1 MKKQLLRCFLFT
13 IFPFFG
19 YSQPITQVAAPA
31 GPLEGGTAATVAAII
46 QNATPNTSYSVTI
59 TCTGCTPDTKSIMTN
74 GSGFGSNSTFS
85 VILPEING
93 SVTMEGTFTGG
104 TDCTPCTATASTS
117 TAVFPVELVRFE
129 AEERSEQVQLNWETA
144 SEVNNSHFD
153 ILHSEDGRTFKK
165 IGQIQGMG
173 TTDEWTTYEFTH
185 RLPVSG
191 SNYYQLKQIDYNGQY
206 ELSEIIIFE
215 WKEDV
220 SSQINIYPNPTSR
233 HIDINSNAE
242 MTGIQIINSKGQ
254 IIQSLQQNVGY
265 QYHIDLDPQVTD
277 GIYLLKIE
285 FGNGE
290 HQLQKLLVRR

>member
-19 YSQPITQVAAPA
+19 YSQTPGIAAPA
-31 GPLEGGTAATVAAII
+31 VPLEGGSAAAVAAYITG
-46 QNATPNTSYSVTI
+46 ATANTTYSVTI
-59 TCTGCTPDTKSIMTN
+59 TCTGCTPDTRNIETDANGTGTN
-74 GSGFGSNSTFS
+74 PDFS

-93 SVTMEGTFTGG
+93 SVTMEGTFTG
-104 TDCTPCTATASTS
+104 TNCSPCTATASTS

-129 AEERSEQVQLNWETA
+129 AEERSEQIQLNWETA

-153 ILHSEDGRTFKK
+153 ILHGEDGKTFEK
-165 IGQIQGMG
+165 IGQVQGMG

>member
-1 MKKQLLRCFLFT
+1 MNKQLLYSLLLVL
-13 IFPFFG
+13 FPFFG
-19 YSQPITQVAAPA
+19 YSQTPVIAAPA
-31 GPLEGGTAATVAAII
+31 GPLQGGTQAMVGAFITGAPA
-46 QNATPNTSYSVTI
+46 NTTYTVTI
-59 TCTGCTPDTKSIMTN
+59 TCSGCTPDTKNIITN
-74 GSGFGSNSTFS
+74 GSGIGIDGTFL
-85 VILPEING
+85 VTLPEING
-93 SVTMEGTFTGG
+93 PVTMDGTFTG
-104 TDCTPCTATASTS
+104 TNCSPCTATASTS

-129 AEERSEQVQLNWETA
+129 AEERSEQIQLNWETA

-153 ILHSEDGRTFKK
+153 ILHGEDGKTFEK
-165 IGQIQGMG
+165 IGQVQGMG

-220 SSQINIYPNPTSR
+220 SSQINIYPNPTAQ
-233 HIDINSNAE
+233 HIDINSNTE

-265 QYHIDLDPQVTD
+265 QYRIDLDPQVTD
-277 GIYLLKIE
+277 GIYMVKIE